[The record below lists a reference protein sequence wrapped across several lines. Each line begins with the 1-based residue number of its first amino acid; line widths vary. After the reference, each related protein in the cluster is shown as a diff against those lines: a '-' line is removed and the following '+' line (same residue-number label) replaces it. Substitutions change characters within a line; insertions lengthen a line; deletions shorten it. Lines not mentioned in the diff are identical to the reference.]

1 MALKIIIGSAMIIT
15 GLLSELMGLF
25 FYTMPNKSNAQVIVA
40 AIFFIL
46 GLILIV
52 SGFGKFRSGMLL
64 KPDLIR
70 NGILRTAKKNNGEI
84 TKEKI
89 VGEIGWS
96 KMIENEINK
105 MINRREIM
113 IDERKDAIYY
123 IFPEFQPAEE
133 PSMT

>member
-1 MALKIIIGSAMIIT
+1 MAIKIITGSAMIIT

-25 FYTMPNKSNAQVIVA
+25 FYTMQSKTNTQIIVA
-40 AIFFIL
+40 AIFFIM

-64 KPDLIR
+64 KPDLIK

-89 VGEIGWS
+89 IEEIGWS
-96 KMIENEINK
+96 KMIEYEINN
-105 MINRREIM
+105 MIEKKDIIIN
-113 IDERKDAIYY
+113 ERDGIIYY
-123 IFPEFQPAEE
+123 IFPEL
-133 PSMT
+133 M